1 VKTAL
6 VRPLPTLPPFVSS
19 DEDGRLL
26 TTAMLTLD
34 ETAFI
39 SGGILKRNRERLRS
53 KHGEWLPW
61 LKKHFGRSET
71 TARRYMFYYD
81 TCMTA
86 DPPRLLPY
94 RDDEDEEPKPSTVED
109 LDQAITNVEFYTPA
123 VFVEAARKVLGE
135 IDLDPGSNPEANEK
149 VVRAKKIY
157 TKDNDGLAPHNEW
170 HGRVFCNPPYQGLT
184 GKFARKLLAEYEA
197 GRTTAA
203 IFLVTNQGT
212 RTRWFPGS
220 RRGTLRLPSVGASPV
235 VGTRRARRRR
245 SVGERFHLPRRR
257 RRRRARRLHQRV
269 RPLRRRGVA
278 AGLARIAVPSV
289 PRILRLPFGSAARD
303 SCWDVLE
310 RGSSGGVAASGAESR
325 PFRSP

>member
-39 SGGILKRNRERLRS
+39 AGGILKRNRERLRS

-81 TCMTA
+81 TCMTS

-157 TKDNDGLAPHNEW
+157 TKDDSGLAPHNEW

-212 RTRWFPGS
+212 RTRWFQDLAAGHCVCLVSVPVQWWGPDAQEGAGPWGSVFIFLDDEDGAEPDDFINEFDRFGAVGLLQGS
-220 RRGTLRLPSVGASPV
+220 RG
-235 VGTRRARRRR
+235 
-245 SVGERFHLPRRR
+245 
-257 RRRRARRLHQRV
+257 
-269 RPLRRRGVA
+269 
-278 AGLARIAVPSV
+278 
-289 PRILRLPFGSAARD
+289 
-303 SCWDVLE
+303 
-310 RGSSGGVAASGAESR
+310 
-325 PFRSP
+325 